1 MHKAVLRSISRSW
14 LVEVERPVMEIA
26 VFGLG
31 KLGIPLAA
39 LFASKGHRVVGVDPN
54 ESNRMAA
61 AGTGPLWEEEGLA
74 RLLARH
80 RKRIT
85 TTADPFE
92 AVAKTTMAMVIVPT
106 PSDSR
111 GAFSNEFLITAI
123 KQIGTALRGS
133 SKRYDVVVVSTVMPG
148 STGGPLRAE
157 LENASLR
164 KLGPD
169 LSLLYSPL
177 FIALGSIIRN
187 LRTPDLVLIGEEHEQ
202 SDPGSRLA
210 EVLTS
215 VHTKSPRR
223 QIHRLPWAGA
233 EITKLSINSFV
244 TTKIAFAN
252 WVAQIAEGYE
262 VNPGG
267 VLAAIGSDTRIGQRY
282 LSFGMPFGGPCFPR
296 DNLAM
301 AFVGEQLGLSGSLP
315 RATQALNQAQQER
328 LYQTVVMQAR
338 GGKVAVLGLAYK
350 SGTAVTEESSGLR
363 LAQALHE
370 NGYTVVVH
378 DPMVTQQTL
387 TQAHTVREAVAQAQ
401 VVVVASQSYE
411 RIDVDAETVVVNPWG
426 VEISRRD

>member
-1 MHKAVLRSISRSW
+1 
-14 LVEVERPVMEIA
+14 MELA

-31 KLGIPLAA
+31 KLGLPLAA
-39 LFASKGHRVVGVDPN
+39 LLASKGHRVIGVDPN

-61 AGTGPLWEEEGLA
+61 AGTGSLWEEEGLA
-74 RLLARH
+74 RMLARH
-80 RKRIT
+80 RERIT
-85 TTADPFE
+85 TTADASV
-92 AVAKTTMAMVIVPT
+92 AVENSTMALVIVPT
-106 PSDSR
+106 PSDCS
-111 GAFSNEFLITAI
+111 GAFSNEFLLGAI

-148 STGGPLRAE
+148 STHGPLRAQ
-157 LENASLR
+157 LEKASLR
-164 KLGPD
+164 KLGPE

-177 FIALGSIIRN
+177 FIALGSVIRN

-210 EVLTS
+210 EVWTS

-252 WVAQIAEGYE
+252 WVAQIAEGYQVE
-262 VNPGG
+262 PAG
-267 VLAAIGSDTRIGQRY
+267 VLAAIGSDTRIGPRY
-282 LSFGMPFGGPCFPR
+282 LSYGMPFGGPCFPR
-296 DNLAM
+296 DNQAM
-301 AFVGEQLGLSGSLP
+301 AVVGEQLGLSGSLP
-315 RATQALNQAQQER
+315 RATQTLNQAQQER
-328 LYQTVVMQAR
+328 LYQSVVMQAR

-350 SGTAVTEESSGLR
+350 PGTAVTEESSGLR

-370 NGYTVVVH
+370 NGHTVVVH

-387 TQAHTVREAVAQAQ
+387 LQVKTVREAVAQAQ
-401 VVVVASQSYE
+401 VVVVASQAYE
-411 RIDVDAETVVVNPWG
+411 RVEVDAETVVVNPWG
-426 VEISRRD
+426 VEIIRSI